1 MTNENNKNNKI
12 NLFDIF
18 YVFLKIGIL
27 LVGGGYV
34 ILPLLNTEI
43 VEKKKWMS
51 YDDILDKYCLSQCIP
66 GIIVANT
73 ALFVGYKLRGLL
85 GAIAA
90 IVGVTI
96 SAFVIIISI
105 ANILSVIF
113 NNKIVNNIFDYVNLS
128 VIVLILITLK
138 DMLPKCIIDK
148 TTFSL
153 FVLCLYLILNL
164 KISPFIVMFVSIII
178 GLIISLI
185 KLKTGVNKAR

>member
-1 MTNENNKNNKI
+1 MIFENKNNKI

-18 YVFLKIGIL
+18 YVFLKIGIV

-34 ILPLLNTEI
+34 ILPLLNSEI
-43 VEKKKWMS
+43 VENKKWLS
-51 YDDILDKYCLSQCIP
+51 YDEILEKYCLAQCIP

-73 ALFVGYKLRGLL
+73 ALFVGYKLKGFS

-96 SAFVIIISI
+96 SAFVIIISL

-113 NNKIVNNIFDYVNLS
+113 DNKIVNNIFDYVNLS

-138 DMLPKCIIDK
+138 DMFPKCIVDK
-148 TTFSL
+148 TTFLL
-153 FVLCLYLILNL
+153 FLLCIYLILGL
-164 KISPFIVMFVSIII
+164 KISPFLLGKLINKKLLLMI
-178 GLIISLI
+178 GKEICIAMDS
-185 KLKTGVNKAR
+185 

>member
-1 MTNENNKNNKI
+1 MTTENKNNKI

-18 YVFLKIGIL
+18 YVFLKIGIV

-34 ILPLLNTEI
+34 ILPLLNSEI
-43 VEKKKWMS
+43 VEKKRWMS

-73 ALFVGYKLRGLL
+73 ALFVGYKLRGFL

-96 SAFVIIISI
+96 SAFITIISI
-105 ANILSVIF
+105 ANILSIIF
-113 NNKIVNNIFDYVNLS
+113 NNIIINNIFDYINLS

-138 DMLPKCIIDK
+138 DMFPKCIVDK
-148 TTFSL
+148 TTFFL
-153 FVLCLYLILNL
+153 FVFCLYLILIL
-164 KISPFIVMFVSIII
+164 KITPFVIIFISIFLGFIV
-178 GLIISLI
+178 SLI
-185 KLKTGVNKAR
+185 KKLKGVNKLQ